1 LAPRWLNDHAR
12 PFAPRTLREQDC
24 DVLADLPALRVL
36 GAPLDQVFLMKLHAT
51 RVRSADVEDMVAL
64 WPRTGFASAAQ
75 AVALYYEAY
84 PLAEQDPFLAAYVA
98 DLTCAPEDGESA
110 PGSSCMTVGDTP
122 CRRTVRLPT
131 SKADRGVARPV
142 LSGAFWKPRH
152 LRHQRGEGRSP
163 NVRNRTTAAG
173 FTAASSD
180 FRAIM
185 TA

>member
-1 LAPRWLNDHAR
+1 MPDGLLDGDRIRAHLAEVAAALPAECPQHRLILVGGSLLAWHGLRDSTRDVDSVSALDVTLRKAVETVAARHGLAPRWLNDHAR

-84 PLAEQDPFLAAYVA
+84 PLAEEDPFLAAYVA
-98 DLTCAPEDGESA
+98 DLTGAPEHGESA
-110 PGSSCMTVGDTP
+110 PS
-122 CRRTVRLPT
+122 
-131 SKADRGVARPV
+131 
-142 LSGAFWKPRH
+142 
-152 LRHQRGEGRSP
+152 
-163 NVRNRTTAAG
+163 
-173 FTAASSD
+173 
-180 FRAIM
+180 
-185 TA
+185 

>member
-1 LAPRWLNDHAR
+1 MPDGLLDGDRIRAHLAEVAAALPAGCPQHRLILVGGSLLAWHGLRDSTRDVDSVSALDVTLRKAVETVAARHGLAPRWLNDHAR

-84 PLAEQDPFLAAYVA
+84 PLAEEDPFLAAYVA
-98 DLTCAPEDGESA
+98 DLTGAPEHGESE
-110 PGSSCMTVGDTP
+110 PS
-122 CRRTVRLPT
+122 
-131 SKADRGVARPV
+131 
-142 LSGAFWKPRH
+142 
-152 LRHQRGEGRSP
+152 
-163 NVRNRTTAAG
+163 
-173 FTAASSD
+173 
-180 FRAIM
+180 
-185 TA
+185 